1 MFKSEYDKIIRENFD
16 LSDRYTR
23 QYIAT
28 LEDAGQEQLLN
39 TLSSAMY
46 DNIVAKVDE
55 IDFGTIPMS
64 RGDITKV
71 EGFEKTMQ
79 CLDIIRRLVIEY
91 KQSSGVVDVVISAI
105 QNVKDRKAIFIKSYV
120 LNVELP
126 MLIYNSIVM
135 SIERSVSLLIATCIE
150 YIKDPMSSSPKAALN
165 KVAYQRTM
173 DDVMFKQL
181 ISFNNMCASGSL
193 DKVIDA
199 VLKNPVKEDVEMQ
212 FGTITTIS
220 EEEPASNADD
230 VIKDI
235 VQSSPVAPGNTVD
248 PFSDPNADVAPGSVI
263 DPAEVE
269 SPADGEGSD
278 EVEIPEED
286 LDKQITGD
294 TEIPAP
300 NEFPEDVPAEA
311 PGVASN
317 DNVDPEN
324 IPAVVPGDDITDSNS
339 AINEEELHEKVNP
352 VKVGLG
358 IAAAGALLLGGKK
371 LIGTLANTV
380 VNLIRNCVY
389 GYWYSRLKFAD
400 FLEVQADLIEA
411 NANDLRFSTTSTLS
425 DEEKGKTLKKQYKVV
440 EKLRKWAN
448 VFALDSKK
456 TTNEVNKAI
465 SSEDKK
471 KKTIGRNEYNDD
483 IILF

>member
-28 LEDAGQEQLLN
+28 LKDAGQEQLLN

-79 CLDIIRRLVIEY
+79 CLDIIRRLVMEY
-91 KQSSGVVDVVISAI
+91 KQSTGVVDVVISAI

-126 MLIYNSIVM
+126 MLVYNSIVM

-150 YIKDPMSSSPKAALN
+150 YIKDPTSSSPKAALN

-181 ISFNNMCASGSL
+181 ITFNNTCANGSL
-193 DKVIDA
+193 DKVIDT

-212 FGTITTIS
+212 FGTMTTIS
-220 EEEPASNADD
+220 EEEPTSNADD

-235 VQSSPVAPGNTVD
+235 VQDSPVAPNNTVD
-248 PFSDPNADVAPGSVI
+248 PFSDPNAAVAPGAVV

-269 SPADGEGSD
+269 SPADGAGSD
-278 EVEIPEED
+278 ETD
-286 LDKQITGD
+286 GLTGD
-294 TEIPAP
+294 MDIPAP

-311 PGVASN
+311 PDVASN
-317 DNVDPEN
+317 DNVDPDN
-324 IPAVVPGDDITDSNS
+324 IPAVVPGDDVTDSNS
-339 AINEEELHEKVNP
+339 AINEKELHEKVNP
-352 VKVGLG
+352 IKVGLG

-371 LIGTLANTV
+371 FIGTLANTV

-389 GYWYSRLKFAD
+389 GVYYSRLKFAD

-411 NANDLRFSTTSTLS
+411 NANDLRYSTTTTLS
-425 DEEKGKTLKKQYKVV
+425 DEERGKTLKKQYKVV

-448 VFALDSKK
+448 VFAIDSKK
-456 TTNEVNKAI
+456 TSNEVNKAV

>member
-16 LSDRYTR
+16 LSDRYTH

-71 EGFEKTMQ
+71 EGFEKTEQ
-79 CLDIIRRLVIEY
+79 CLDIIRRLVMEY
-91 KQSSGVVDVVISAI
+91 KQSTGVVDVVISAI
-105 QNVKDRKAIFIKSYV
+105 QNVKERKGLFIKSYA

-135 SIERSVSLLIATCIE
+135 CIERSVSLMIATCIE
-150 YIKDPMSSSPKAALN
+150 YIKDPTSSSPKAALN

-181 ISFNNMCASGSL
+181 ITFNNLCSNGSL
-193 DKVIDA
+193 DKVIDT

-212 FGTITTIS
+212 FGTMTPIS
-220 EEEPASNADD
+220 EEEPNGDDAIED
-230 VIKDI
+230 VIKD
-235 VQSSPVAPGNTVD
+235 SPIEPNNTID
-248 PFSDPNADVAPGSVI
+248 PFSDPTASEAPGSVI
-263 DPAEVE
+263 NPAEVE
-269 SPADGEGSD
+269 SPADNEGSD
-278 EVEIPEED
+278 EGEIPEED
-286 LDKQITGD
+286 FDIQLTGD
-294 TEIPAP
+294 TEIPSP
-300 NEFPEDVPAEA
+300 NEFPEDVSGA
-311 PGVASN
+311 PNMANN
-317 DNVDPEN
+317 DNVDPDN
-324 IPAVVPGDDITDSNS
+324 IPTVVPGDDVTDSNS
-339 AINEEELHEKVNP
+339 AINEKELHEKVNP
-352 VKVGLG
+352 IKVAAG
-358 IAAAGALLLGGKK
+358 IAAAGALLIGGGKI
-371 LIGTLANTV
+371 LGTIANTV
-380 VNLIRNCVY
+380 VNMIRNTVY
-389 GYWYSRLKFAD
+389 GFYYSRLKFSD

-411 NANDLRFSTTSTLS
+411 NANDLRYSTTTTLS
-425 DEEKGKTLKKQYKVV
+425 DEERGKTIKKQYKVV

-448 VFALDSKK
+448 VFAIDSKK
-456 TTNEVNKAI
+456 TSNDVNKAI

-471 KKTIGRNEYNDD
+471 KKTIGRNEYNDNV
-483 IILF
+483 ILF

>member
-91 KQSSGVVDVVISAI
+91 KQSTGVVDVVISAI

-126 MLIYNSIVM
+126 MLVYNSIVM

-150 YIKDPMSSSPKAALN
+150 YIKDPTSSSPKAALN

-181 ISFNNMCASGSL
+181 ITFNNTCANGSL

-212 FGTITTIS
+212 FGTMTPIS
-220 EEEPASNADD
+220 EEEPTSNADD

-235 VQSSPVAPGNTVD
+235 VQDSPVAPGNTVD
-248 PFSDPNADVAPGSVI
+248 PFSDPNASVAPGAVV

-269 SPADGEGSD
+269 SPVDGAGSD
-278 EVEIPEED
+278 ETD
-286 LDKQITGD
+286 GLTGD
-294 TEIPAP
+294 MEIPAP

-311 PGVASN
+311 PDVANN
-317 DNVDPEN
+317 DNVDPDN
-324 IPAVVPGDDITDSNS
+324 IPAVVPGDDVTDSNS
-339 AINEEELHEKVNP
+339 AINEKELHEKVNP

-371 LIGTLANTV
+371 FIGTLANTV

-389 GYWYSRLKFAD
+389 GVYYSRLKFAD

-411 NANDLRFSTTSTLS
+411 NANDLRYSTTTTLS
-425 DEEKGKTLKKQYKVV
+425 DEERGKTLKKQYKVV

-448 VFALDSKK
+448 VFAIDSKK
-456 TTNEVNKAI
+456 TSNEVNKAV

>member
-71 EGFEKTMQ
+71 EGFEKTEK
-79 CLDIIRRLVIEY
+79 CIDIIRRLVIEY
-91 KQSSGVVDVVISAI
+91 KQSTGVVDVVISAI
-105 QNVKDRKAIFIKSYV
+105 QNVKDRKGIFIKSYA

-126 MLIYNSIVM
+126 MLIYNAIVM

-150 YIKDPMSSSPKAALN
+150 YIKDPNSSSPKAALN

-181 ISFNNMCASGSL
+181 ITFNNLCSNGSF
-193 DKVIDA
+193 DKVIDSI
-199 VLKNPVKEDVEMQ
+199 LKHPVKEEVEMQ
-212 FGTITTIS
+212 FGTVTPIS
-220 EEEPASNADD
+220 EEEPTNGDD
-230 VIKDI
+230 IIKNI
-235 VQSSPVAPGNTVD
+235 VQDSPIAPNNTVD
-248 PFSDPNADVAPGSVI
+248 PFSDPNAEVAPGVI
-263 DPAEVE
+263 PVE
-269 SPADGEGSD
+269 PEEENVPDKNEGSD
-278 EVEIPEED
+278 EG
-286 LDKQITGD
+286 LTGD
-294 TEIPAP
+294 TEIPAE
-300 NEFPEDVPAEA
+300 NEFPEDVPEET
-311 PGVASN
+311 PNIASN

-324 IPAVVPGDDITDSNS
+324 IPAVVPGDDVTDSNS
-339 AINEEELHEKVNP
+339 AINEKELNEGTIGT
-352 VKVGLG
+352 GLK
-358 IAAAGALLLGGKK
+358 IAAIIAALAIGGTKVFSMAINII
-371 LIGTLANTV
+371 IGLCR
-380 VNLIRNCVY
+380 NLIY
-389 GYWYSRLKFAD
+389 GFYFSMFKFSD
-400 FLEVQADLIEA
+400 FLEVQADLIEI
-411 NANDLRFSTTSTLS
+411 NANDLRFSTTTTLS
-425 DEEKGKTLKKQYKVV
+425 DEERGKTIKKQYKVV

-448 VFALDSKK
+448 VFAMDSKK

-471 KKTIGRNEYNDD
+471 KKTINKNEYNDD

>member
-91 KQSSGVVDVVISAI
+91 KQSTGVVDVVISAI

-135 SIERSVSLLIATCIE
+135 SIERFVCLLIATCIE

-181 ISFNNMCASGSL
+181 ISFNNMCANGSL

-199 VLKNPVKEDVEMQ
+199 V
-212 FGTITTIS
+212 
-220 EEEPASNADD
+220 
-230 VIKDI
+230 
-235 VQSSPVAPGNTVD
+235 
-248 PFSDPNADVAPGSVI
+248 
-263 DPAEVE
+263 
-269 SPADGEGSD
+269 
-278 EVEIPEED
+278 
-286 LDKQITGD
+286 
-294 TEIPAP
+294 
-300 NEFPEDVPAEA
+300 
-311 PGVASN
+311 
-317 DNVDPEN
+317 
-324 IPAVVPGDDITDSNS
+324 
-339 AINEEELHEKVNP
+339 
-352 VKVGLG
+352 
-358 IAAAGALLLGGKK
+358 
-371 LIGTLANTV
+371 
-380 VNLIRNCVY
+380 
-389 GYWYSRLKFAD
+389 
-400 FLEVQADLIEA
+400 
-411 NANDLRFSTTSTLS
+411 
-425 DEEKGKTLKKQYKVV
+425 
-440 EKLRKWAN
+440 
-448 VFALDSKK
+448 
-456 TTNEVNKAI
+456 
-465 SSEDKK
+465 
-471 KKTIGRNEYNDD
+471 
-483 IILF
+483 

>member
-91 KQSSGVVDVVISAI
+91 KQSTGVVDVVISAI

-181 ISFNNMCASGSL
+181 ITFNNTCANGSL

-199 VLKNPVKEDVEMQ
+199 ILKNPIKEDVEMQ
-212 FGTITTIS
+212 FGTITPIS
-220 EEEPASNADD
+220 EEEPTSNGDD
-230 VIKDI
+230 AIKDI

-248 PFSDPNADVAPGSVI
+248 PFSDPNASEVPGFENSKYEPLQVPSDNI
-263 DPAEVE
+263 DPA
-269 SPADGEGSD
+269 
-278 EVEIPEED
+278 PEAEPE
-286 LDKQITGD
+286 LTGD
-294 TEIPAP
+294 IEIPAP
-300 NEFPEDVPAEA
+300 NEFPEDVPSEEA
-311 PGVASN
+311 PDAASN
-317 DNVDPEN
+317 DNVDPDN

-339 AINEEELHEKVNP
+339 AINEKELHEKVNP

-358 IAAAGALLLGGKK
+358 IAAAGAMLLGGKK
-371 LIGTLANTV
+371 LAGTLANTV

-389 GYWYSRLKFAD
+389 GYWYSRLKFSD

-411 NANDLRFSTTSTLS
+411 NANDLRFSTSTTLS

-448 VFALDSKK
+448 VFAIDSKK
-456 TTNEVNKAI
+456 TSNEVNKAI

>member
-71 EGFEKTMQ
+71 EGFENTMQ

-181 ISFNNMCASGSL
+181 ISFNNMCANGSL

-212 FGTITTIS
+212 FGTITPIS
-220 EEEPASNADD
+220 EEEPTSNGDD
-230 VIKDI
+230 AIKDI

-248 PFSDPNADVAPGSVI
+248 PFSDPNASVAPGSVI

-278 EVEIPEED
+278 EGEIPE
-286 LDKQITGD
+286 
-294 TEIPAP
+294 
-300 NEFPEDVPAEA
+300 
-311 PGVASN
+311 
-317 DNVDPEN
+317 
-324 IPAVVPGDDITDSNS
+324 
-339 AINEEELHEKVNP
+339 
-352 VKVGLG
+352 
-358 IAAAGALLLGGKK
+358 
-371 LIGTLANTV
+371 
-380 VNLIRNCVY
+380 
-389 GYWYSRLKFAD
+389 
-400 FLEVQADLIEA
+400 
-411 NANDLRFSTTSTLS
+411 
-425 DEEKGKTLKKQYKVV
+425 
-440 EKLRKWAN
+440 
-448 VFALDSKK
+448 
-456 TTNEVNKAI
+456 
-465 SSEDKK
+465 
-471 KKTIGRNEYNDD
+471 
-483 IILF
+483 